1 LTNLTSEKEGIDK
14 EIKEKVLET
23 EKMRVE
29 FRKRAAE
36 RAAKEREA

>member
-1 LTNLTSEKEGIDK
+1 
-14 EIKEKVLET
+14 VLET

-36 RAAKEREA
+36 RAAEERAAAMKRQ

>member
-1 LTNLTSEKEGIDK
+1 MGNLSNEKDSIDK

-23 EKMRVE
+23 ERMRVE

-36 RAAKEREA
+36 R